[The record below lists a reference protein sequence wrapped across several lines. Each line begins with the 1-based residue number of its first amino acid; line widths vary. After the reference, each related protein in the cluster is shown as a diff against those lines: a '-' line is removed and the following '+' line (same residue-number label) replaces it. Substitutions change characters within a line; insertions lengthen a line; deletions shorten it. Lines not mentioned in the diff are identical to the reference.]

1 MEKVGYT
8 NDGRTYYVTRA
19 KIKLNT
25 VDNEVRKLS
34 NHVPSLIA
42 VCPNV
47 NVRFHMQFV
56 KNAESKENCFEENYE
71 KIFQVGLESI
81 NQSGS
86 ILSDYKHTDKLHN
99 SPS

>member
-1 MEKVGYT
+1 MEKEGYT
-8 NDGRTYYVTRA
+8 NDERTYYATRA
-19 KIKLNT
+19 KFKLNT

-56 KNAESKENCFEENYE
+56 KSAEFKEYCFEEN
-71 KIFQVGLESI
+71 FSI
-81 NQSGS
+81 WDEV
-86 ILSDYKHTDKLHN
+86 L
-99 SPS
+99 